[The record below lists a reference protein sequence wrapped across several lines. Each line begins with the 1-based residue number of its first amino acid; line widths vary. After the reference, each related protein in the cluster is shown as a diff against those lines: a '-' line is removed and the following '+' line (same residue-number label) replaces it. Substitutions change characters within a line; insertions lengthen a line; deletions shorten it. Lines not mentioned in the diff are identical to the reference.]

1 MLALIRHG
9 QTDLNLQG
17 RLQGSSD
24 WPLNATGIAQAHAA
38 VDVLRETG
46 TAWSLVVSSPLQR
59 ARRTAEIIAEGLGIE
74 LGAAYPDLVERDYG
88 ALEGDTEEQV
98 ERLWPGKSEPSVETL
113 DSVVARGRRALDA
126 IGADFPGRDV
136 VVVCHGTIIRYTL
149 SDLVGYKVPAIDKG
163 SVSLVDASAE
173 ALRVVSV
180 NGADPAPAPDG
191 TLA

>member
-1 MLALIRHG
+1 VLALIRHG

-24 WPLNATGIAQAHAA
+24 WPLNETGVAQAHAA
-38 VDVLRETG
+38 VEVLRATG

-59 ARRTAEIIAEGLGIE
+59 ARRTAEIVAEGLGVE
-74 LGAAYPDLVERDYG
+74 LGPTFADLVERDYG

-113 DSVVARGRRALDA
+113 DAVVARGRRALDA
-126 IGADFPGRDV
+126 IGAAYPGRDV

-149 SDLVGYKVPAIDKG
+149 SDLVGFKVDTIDNG
-163 SVSLVDASAE
+163 SVSLVEADAGG
-173 ALRVVSV
+173 LRVLTV
-180 NGADPAPAPDG
+180 NGAEPAPAS
-191 TLA
+191 